1 MKAITKVPKLSWS
14 EGLWGINIYK
24 KTLQREIGFSI
35 SRFQDNSFIN
45 EYHTPKFVSLLVF
58 IFLSPLVHQVWV
70 WALFKTSFGLMTE
83 PCWIKTTN
91 FWEIG
96 FINEYFSQLK
106 APFTFDFCL
115 SIKIGTW
122 NTNLELFDPFWV
134 DNVPNRN

>member
-1 MKAITKVPKLSWS
+1 MKAIRKVPKLSWS
-14 EGLWGINIYK
+14 EGPWGINIYE

-35 SRFQDNSFIN
+35 SRFQDNSFIS
-45 EYHTPKFVSLLVF
+45 EYLTPEFVSL
-58 IFLSPLVHQVWV
+58 LSPLVHQVWV

-115 SIKIGTW
+115 SIKIGMW
-122 NTNLELFDPFWV
+122 NTNLELFDPFSV
-134 DNVPNRN
+134 DDVPSRNQN